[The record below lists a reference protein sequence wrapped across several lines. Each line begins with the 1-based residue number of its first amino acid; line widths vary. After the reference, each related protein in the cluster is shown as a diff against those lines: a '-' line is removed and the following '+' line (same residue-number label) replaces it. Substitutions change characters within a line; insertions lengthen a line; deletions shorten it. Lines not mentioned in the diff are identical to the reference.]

1 MKRKLILGCL
11 ATVFTMGYPGKA
23 KSQDDSPDQKVR
35 IEITTKENGSTQ
47 HVTREFDL
55 SNGEA
60 LEDALRELGVFD
72 EIGVINDGE
81 NLVIDLKRVN
91 EEGGTLKDMCMA
103 LSMEDLADLGGA
115 GGYLGV
121 YGGDWNSS
129 TCADDQKK
137 NKNNKAVKEGA
148 CITQVIDDTPA
159 AQAGLVEG
167 DVITMIDGDAVG
179 SFGDLAEKIGGHA
192 PGDEV
197 ELTYWRD
204 GKKDT
209 MKVTL
214 AEHSSDDMTF
224 NFEMPEVEGFQWNGA
239 NAGSWGHSEQAFL
252 GVNGEDAGDGGG
264 ARVTGVVEGTNAETM
279 GIQEG
284 DVIKALN
291 GVNVNGFSELAEMI
305 GEMEPGAGVKVD
317 VQRDGK
323 TTTLEGVLGAQ
334 ETMGWIEAPELPDAA
349 MAPMPPMP
357 PMPNL
362 NGGEMSPEDRAEFQ
376 RAMAEYQRDMAEHA
390 RDMQERGRDQNE
402 FRRDMEELRAQMDQ
416 LRRELRGG
424 VTREMTVVIGTVELS
439 KEETDVLKNKGVTGL
454 EADMDLPALK
464 CFPNPSEGNFHL
476 LFDVPERGD
485 LNVDIHDANG
495 ERVYHETIT
504 GFKGHYDRTLDL
516 SDRADGT
523 YFLVIGQN
531 GKALARKL
539 VKQ

>member
-1 MKRKLILGCL
+1 MKRKLIIGCL
-11 ATVFTMGYPGKA
+11 ATVFTMGYASKA
-23 KSQDDSPDQKVR
+23 KSQDGEQDRKVR
-35 IEITTKENGSTQ
+35 IEITTNENGSTQ

-81 NLVIDLKRVN
+81 NLVIDLKRMN
-91 EEGGTLKDMCMA
+91 QEGGTLRDMSMA
-103 LSMEDLADLGGA
+103 LAMDDLADISGA

-121 YGGDWNSS
+121 YGGNWNSS
-129 TCADDQKK
+129 ECSDDQKK

-148 CITQVIDDTPA
+148 CITYVIDGTPA
-159 AQAGLVEG
+159 AQAGLQEN
-167 DVITMIDGDAVG
+167 DVITMIDGDEVG
-179 SFGDLAEKIGGHA
+179 SFGDLAEKIGAHA

-204 GKKDT
+204 GKKDK

-214 AEHSSDDMTF
+214 AEHSGDDMSF
-224 NFEMPEVEGFQWNGA
+224 NFEMPEGADFQWNEDGVGA
-239 NAGSWGHSEQAFL
+239 WSMGDQAFL
-252 GVNGEDAGDGGG
+252 GVNGEDAEDNAG
-264 ARVTGVVEGTNAETM
+264 ARVTGVVEGTNAESM

-284 DVIKALN
+284 DVITALN
-291 GVNVNGFSELAEMI
+291 GSKVNGFSELAEMI
-305 GEMEPGAGVKVD
+305 GEMEPGAAVAVE
-317 VQRDGK
+317 VERDGK
-323 TTTLEGVLGAQ
+323 KTTLNGVLGEQ
-334 ETMGWIEAPELPDAA
+334 EGMNWIEAPDLPE
-349 MAPMPPMP
+349 APMSPVAPLPP
-357 PMPNL
+357 
-362 NGGEMSPEDRAEFQ
+362 NGNSFYRIPQSRMESDQMRREMDE
-376 RAMAEYQRDMAEHA
+376 
-390 RDMQERGRDQNE
+390 
-402 FRRDMEELRAQMDQ
+402 
-416 LRRELRGG
+416 LRREMDRLRQDLRGG

-454 EADMDLPALK
+454 EANMALPALK

-476 LFDVPERGD
+476 QFEVPERGD
-485 LNVDIHDANG
+485 LNVDIHDSNG